1 MILLLSIISVD
12 NEVFE
17 HVYQSMF
24 LYALAL
30 GLLKMEEVN
39 LNNYLLDT
47 FQFSQSSLN
56 KVNDCPS

>member
-30 GLLKMEEVN
+30 GLLKMEKVN

-47 FQFSQSSLN
+47 FQFSQS
-56 KVNDCPS
+56 